1 MSLSQ
6 KQTWNVSNC
15 QYLYMAGGL
24 PPKEEAK
31 KFASD
36 HCTQPLDGARGS
48 NFVILIHQ
56 SHAQCWSLSYSS
68 QCPFTNFRKLCMVV
82 SKLGKVQKKRCCLVK
97 KYPIRAEGSQCFYP
111 DTLENIYKSRKCNKV
126 NVAMHPLWLHLQDAV
141 MQEQLSKNHTEL
153 YKLYWCVFPVRL
165 CTSWDV
171 INSI

>member
-1 MSLSQ
+1 
-6 KQTWNVSNC
+6 
-15 QYLYMAGGL
+15 MAGGL

-82 SKLGKVQKKRCCLVK
+82 SKLGKVQKRDAVLSRNIQLEQKEVNASTQILWRI
-97 KYPIRAEGSQCFYP
+97 YIRAASA
-111 DTLENIYKSRKCNKV
+111 IK
-126 NVAMHPLWLHLQDAV
+126 
-141 MQEQLSKNHTEL
+141 
-153 YKLYWCVFPVRL
+153 
-165 CTSWDV
+165 
-171 INSI
+171 